1 MVGSSNDNEF
11 FKTKKANG
19 GLGLKNVMEIVNKYK
34 GILDF
39 DCRDGI
45 YTTRII
51 LYITQFE

>member
-1 MVGSSNDNEF
+1 MTV
-11 FKTKKANG
+11 FKTFWK
-19 GLGLKNVMEIVNKYK
+19 IVNKYK